1 MQKIF
6 DSIEKLAIKSLW
18 AFALASLIS
27 IANLILPQPGSAA
40 PPVKQESPEVIQLFE
55 KTNPAAT
62 RAEVYDE
69 AAKLN
74 KNPKA
79 LIAAENKEEQAEEKA
94 YAQEQKAAKNA
105 AGK

>member
-6 DSIEKLAIKSLW
+6 DSIEQLAAKSLW
-18 AFALASLIS
+18 AFALASLILMT
-27 IANLILPQPGSAA
+27 NLISPQPGFAA
-40 PPVKQESPEVIQLFE
+40 PPVKQESPPVIQLFE

-69 AAKLN
+69 VAKLN

-94 YAQEQKAAKNA
+94 YAQEQKAIENA